1 MTRKKIVMA
10 KADKIMKEIVRII
23 QRAVK
28 EKAVLTLA
36 KAMAS
41 GIRRVAKAKGKEA
54 KGAKVAPKASINKTI
69 SIAQIVINL
78 DIPKI
83 FVCRKVAVE
92 N

>member
-28 EKAVLTLA
+28 GKIARILA
-36 KAMAS
+36 RVVAN
-41 GIRRVAKAKGKEA
+41 GIRREAKAKGKEA